1 MIISHSRRFILVKS
15 RKTASTSIE
24 RAIIPQLDGNDIWTP
39 ISIPPV
45 AGRNYYSA
53 WPIDLMTAKLEWF
66 RDLVGRDSVLHRR
79 FFFDHM
85 PLARARPMLP
95 AAQFGSYRKYAF
107 DRNPWDFLVSLYFFS
122 RRKPPVAGW
131 DFDRFLHEYP
141 VVQNRSLYTE
151 DDVVIADRVFRF
163 EELAGALGE
172 ISAETGLSFASL
184 PEDKRSYRGGTDYRS
199 HYSASSRDLVAERWA
214 DTIALLGYD
223 F

>member
-24 RAIIPQLDGNDIWTP
+24 RAIIPQLEDRDVWTP

-66 RDLVGRDSVLHRR
+66 RDLVGRDSALHHR

-85 PLARARPMLP
+85 PLARVRPLLP
-95 AAQFGSYRKYAF
+95 AAQFASYRKYAF
-107 DRNPWDFLVSLYFFS
+107 DRNPWDFLVSLYHFS
-122 RRKPPVAGW
+122 RRKTPVADW
-131 DFDRFLHEYP
+131 DFDRFLNDFP
-141 VVQNRSLYTE
+141 VVQNRALYIE
-151 DDVVIADRVFRF
+151 NGAVIADRVFRF
-163 EELAGALGE
+163 EELAGALSE

-199 HYSASSRDLVAERWA
+199 YYSASSRDLVAERWA
-214 DTIALLGYD
+214 ETIALLGYD